1 MPSSC
6 LPSPATT
13 ALNSTINP
21 SQFMKYLSLITVLAT
36 AALPVSPAADSLP
49 ADTSAMEDII
59 GMAEEMVEILTHTAD
74 VLDTVTD
81 KNSADVAAAA
91 LAPLKERAKAIQ
103 AATMG
108 MEKMDDATKERV
120 MQTLLPLFSSLGQR
134 MDDIMQR
141 LEAND
146 FYGSEALKQFMSD
159 N

>member
-1 MPSSC
+1 
-6 LPSPATT
+6 
-13 ALNSTINP
+13 
-21 SQFMKYLSLITVLAT
+21 MKYLSLITVLAT

-49 ADTSAMEDII
+49 ADTSAIEDII

-81 KNSADVAAAA
+81 KNSADVAAAT

-134 MDDIMQR
+134 MDTILQR
-141 LEAND
+141 LETND